1 LTQIKVR
8 TGLVVIMQISPCVM
22 RRIMLK
28 HIAMIAAVVAA
39 TAAPGAVAE
48 AAADSVMKVA
58 LLDMSAVSGGAW
70 SGSGEPG
77 MPPQGGWLGSRG
89 PGGWMRAPHMMGPGM
104 MQGVMMGMMSI
115 RVDRKAELDITNWS
129 KGLVH
134 EVLIVPVD
142 SPDAPLPYDYGTG
155 QVVEDQVDVVA
166 DSSELKPSESK
177 TLKVDLSPGSYLLLC
192 NVPGHYASGMV
203 ASLTVT
209 P

>member
-1 LTQIKVR
+1 
-8 TGLVVIMQISPCVM
+8 
-22 RRIMLK
+22 MLK

-58 LLDMSAVSGGAW
+58 LLDMSAVAGGAW
-70 SGSGEPG
+70 SGSGAPG
-77 MPPQGGWLGSRG
+77 MPPQGGWPGGRG
-89 PGGWMRAPHMMGPGM
+89 PGGWMRGPHMMGPGM
-104 MQGVMMGMMSI
+104 MQGMMMGMMSI
-115 RVDRKAELDITNWS
+115 RVDRQVISARKAELDITNWS
-129 KGLVH
+129 KSLVH

-166 DSSELKPSESK
+166 DSSELKPSELK
-177 TLKVDLSPGSYLLLC
+177 TLQVDLSPGSYLLLC

-203 ASLTVT
+203 V

>member
-1 LTQIKVR
+1 
-8 TGLVVIMQISPCVM
+8 
-22 RRIMLK
+22 MLK

-39 TAAPGAVAE
+39 TVVPGAVE

-58 LLDMSAVSGGAW
+58 LLDMSAVAGGAW
-70 SGSGEPG
+70 SGSGAPG
-77 MPPQGGWLGSRG
+77 MPQGGWPGGRG
-89 PGGWMRAPHMMGPGM
+89 PGGWMRGPHMMGPGM
-104 MQGVMMGMMSI
+104 MQGMMMGMMSI
-115 RVDRKAELDITNWS
+115 RVDRQLINARRAELDITNWS
-129 KGLVH
+129 KSLVH
-134 EVLIVPVD
+134 EVLLVPVD

-177 TLKVDLSPGSYLLLC
+177 TLEADLSPGSYLLLC